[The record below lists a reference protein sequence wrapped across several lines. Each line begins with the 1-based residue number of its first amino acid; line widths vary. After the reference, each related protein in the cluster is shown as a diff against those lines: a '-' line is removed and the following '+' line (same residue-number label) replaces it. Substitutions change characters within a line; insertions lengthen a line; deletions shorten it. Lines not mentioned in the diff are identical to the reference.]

1 MYTYLIYKEN
11 NLMENKMYLFLT
23 SNILLKII

>member
-11 NLMENKMYLFLT
+11 YLMENKMHLFLT